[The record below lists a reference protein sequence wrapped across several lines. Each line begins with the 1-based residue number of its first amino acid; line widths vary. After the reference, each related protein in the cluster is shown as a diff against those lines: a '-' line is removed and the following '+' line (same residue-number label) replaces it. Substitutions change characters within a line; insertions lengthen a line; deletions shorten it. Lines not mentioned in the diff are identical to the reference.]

1 MDLQKNIKKLAKL
14 ENIDMLKSLN
24 SNVKIK
30 IWHKIVGGF
39 AIMLA
44 IIIIVSTLAILKSKK
59 VQSRVEK
66 VRKASILYEEIQ
78 NIAINQQNFLIERD
92 SKYVAEVQMAN
103 LSLMNDIDI
112 VSKSHKDPVDLDA
125 LAKVKSDVEKFT
137 EKLQVLSRAQQ
148 NGALTDEMVKQASK
162 ELKGEL
168 DTIHESIDGYMKTQ
182 EKKLESLYKFNR
194 IVGYVSL
201 LAGLVVGILVSTMI
215 TLSITKP
222 IKKLYNEMVQL
233 AKIARDGG
241 NLNRN
246 VLIDSHDEIG
256 VMSQGI
262 NEFVKVINELLRR
275 VKSDIY
281 VITDEINKISL
292 AIDSSVNG
300 TSNSLGLVN
309 LKEKIDETMDLIRN
323 QTAAVEQT
331 LAGVEEIAST
341 AQMTNGN
348 SKSTLKSSNSA
359 MEEAKNSLS
368 ELNKLNE
375 KMEEIVT
382 NIDESTENIDSLSE
396 FSKNIEGIASAI
408 RGISDQTN
416 LLALNAAIEA
426 ARAGEAGRGFAVVA
440 DEIRKLA
447 EGTNRETNKV
457 SEIVTNIRLQVEN
470 VKNSNVAVGVSV
482 ADGVEIKENLVKRM
496 NIVLEKS
503 EESNRQVEEI
513 ARATEEEMIAT
524 DEMSRAITA
533 VSDSATEIEDRET
546 TNQEIVNY
554 VTGDLLSKVSVI
566 EALNS
571 DIAHLNQELNKY
583 ETE

>member
-44 IIIIVSTLAILKSKK
+44 IIIIVSTLAILNSKK

-281 VITDEINKISL
+281 VITDEINKISQ

-571 DIAHLNQELNKY
+571 DIAHLNQEINKY

>member
-44 IIIIVSTLAILKSKK
+44 IIIIVSTLAILNSKK

>member
-1 MDLQKNIKKLAKL
+1 MDLQKNIKKLTKL
-14 ENIDMLKSLN
+14 ENIELLKSLN

-39 AIMLA
+39 IVMLTIIIFVSVLA
-44 IIIIVSTLAILKSKK
+44 ISNSNK
-59 VQSRVEK
+59 VQSRVGK
-66 VRKASILYEEIQ
+66 VRKASKLYEEIQ

-103 LSLMNDIDI
+103 LALMNDIDI
-112 VSKSHKDPVDLDA
+112 VSKSHKDPVDLEA
-125 LAKVKSDVEKFT
+125 LAKVKSEVEKFT
-137 EKLQVLSRAQQ
+137 EELQNLSRAQQ
-148 NGALTDEMVKQASK
+148 NGTLTDEMVRQESK
-162 ELKGEL
+162 ELRGKL
-168 DTIHESIDGYMKTQ
+168 DVIHESIDGYMKTQ
-182 EKKLESLYKFNR
+182 EKKLESLYKSNR
-194 IVGYVSL
+194 IIGYVSL
-201 LAGLVVGILVSTMI
+201 VLGVMAGIIVSTMI
-215 TLSITKP
+215 TVSITRP
-222 IKKLYNEMVQL
+222 VKKLYNEMIQL

-262 NEFVKVINELLRR
+262 NEFISVINELLRK
-275 VKSDIY
+275 VKTDIY
-281 VITDEINKISL
+281 KITDEINKVSM

-300 TSNSLGLVN
+300 TANSLGLVN
-309 LKEKIDETMDLIRN
+309 LKEKIGETMDLIRN
-323 QTAAVEQT
+323 QTAAVEET

-341 AQMTNGN
+341 AQMTNRN
-348 SKSTLKSSNSA
+348 SKSTLDSSRSA
-359 MEEAKNSLS
+359 MDEAKNSLI

-382 NIDESTENIDSLSE
+382 NIDESTENIENLSI

-408 RGISDQTN
+408 RAISDQTN

-457 SEIVTNIRLQVEN
+457 SEIVTNIRQQVEN
-470 VKNSNVAVGVSV
+470 VKNSNVAVGLSVSE
-482 ADGVEIKENLVKRM
+482 GVEIKENLVNRM
-496 NIVLEKS
+496 NVVLEKS

-513 ARATEEEMIAT
+513 SKATEEEMIAT
-524 DEMSRAITA
+524 DEISKAIVA

-546 TNQEIVNY
+546 INQEIVNY
-554 VTGDLLSKVSVI
+554 VTNDLLSKVEVI
-566 EALNS
+566 EALNN
-571 DIAHLNQELNKY
+571 DIAHLNGELNKY
-583 ETE
+583 DTE

>member
-44 IIIIVSTLAILKSKK
+44 IIIIVSTLAILNSKK

-281 VITDEINKISL
+281 VITDEINKISQ

-426 ARAGEAGRGFAVVA
+426 ARAGEAGRRFAVVA
-440 DEIRKLA
+440 DEI
-447 EGTNRETNKV
+447 
-457 SEIVTNIRLQVEN
+457 
-470 VKNSNVAVGVSV
+470 
-482 ADGVEIKENLVKRM
+482 
-496 NIVLEKS
+496 
-503 EESNRQVEEI
+503 
-513 ARATEEEMIAT
+513 
-524 DEMSRAITA
+524 
-533 VSDSATEIEDRET
+533 
-546 TNQEIVNY
+546 
-554 VTGDLLSKVSVI
+554 
-566 EALNS
+566 
-571 DIAHLNQELNKY
+571 
-583 ETE
+583 

>member
-1 MDLQKNIKKLAKL
+1 MNNLQESLQIIDKELLEMLYKVDRALVLVQEMISKPEFDKKVYGETKLLEEETDDIQVSLDEKVITAIARFQPAAGDLRYLTKMPAIMTDL
-14 ENIDMLKSLN
+14 ERITDML
-24 SNVKIK
+24 
-30 IWHKIVGGF
+30 
-39 AIMLA
+39 
-44 IIIIVSTLAILKSKK
+44 
-59 VQSRVEK
+59 
-66 VRKASILYEEIQ
+66 
-78 NIAINQQNFLIERD
+78 
-92 SKYVAEVQMAN
+92 
-103 LSLMNDIDI
+103 
-112 VSKSHKDPVDLDA
+112 
-125 LAKVKSDVEKFT
+125 
-137 EKLQVLSRAQQ
+137 
-148 NGALTDEMVKQASK
+148 
-162 ELKGEL
+162 
-168 DTIHESIDGYMKTQ
+168 
-182 EKKLESLYKFNR
+182 
-194 IVGYVSL
+194 
-201 LAGLVVGILVSTMI
+201 VGIMKS
-215 TLSITKP
+215 

-281 VITDEINKISL
+281 VITDEINKISQ

-447 EGTNRETNKV
+447 EQTNRETDKISEMISSIQSSVDAVKDKGQVMQKKV
-457 SEIVTNIRLQVEN
+457 TDSTIL
-470 VKNSNVAVGVSV
+470 
-482 ADGVEIKENLVKRM
+482 
-496 NIVLEKS
+496 S
-503 EESNRQVEEI
+503 EESQKSIAEI
-513 ARATEEEMIAT
+513 MDLT
-524 DEMSRAITA
+524 DKNNSGVKALSNAVNDQIYASSEIMTA
-533 VSDSATEIEDRET
+533 VNHIAENSIEIEELCTNT
-546 TNQEIVNY
+546 THIAANIKKSMNKNLEIIE
-554 VTGDLLSKVSVI
+554 DLKNKSKSLEKDLEFFKV
-566 EALNS
+566 
-571 DIAHLNQELNKY
+571 
-583 ETE
+583 

>member
-44 IIIIVSTLAILKSKK
+44 IIIIVSTLAILNSKK

-246 VLIDSHDEIG
+246 LLIDSHDEIG

-281 VITDEINKISL
+281 VITDEINKISQ

>member
-44 IIIIVSTLAILKSKK
+44 IIIIVSTLAILNSKK

-66 VRKASILYEEIQ
+66 VRKSSILYEEIQ

-359 MEEAKNSLS
+359 MEEAKNSLN

-382 NIDESTENIDSLSE
+382 NIDESTENIDNLSE

>member
-30 IWHKIVGGF
+30 IWHKIVEGF

-44 IIIIVSTLAILKSKK
+44 IIIIVSTLAILNSKK

-281 VITDEINKISL
+281 VITDEINKISQ

>member
-44 IIIIVSTLAILKSKK
+44 IIIIVSTLAILNSKK

-281 VITDEINKISL
+281 VITDEINKISQ

-309 LKEKIDETMDLIRN
+309 LKEKIDETMNLIRN

>member
-1 MDLQKNIKKLAKL
+1 
-14 ENIDMLKSLN
+14 
-24 SNVKIK
+24 
-30 IWHKIVGGF
+30 
-39 AIMLA
+39 
-44 IIIIVSTLAILKSKK
+44 
-59 VQSRVEK
+59 
-66 VRKASILYEEIQ
+66 
-78 NIAINQQNFLIERD
+78 
-92 SKYVAEVQMAN
+92 
-103 LSLMNDIDI
+103 
-112 VSKSHKDPVDLDA
+112 
-125 LAKVKSDVEKFT
+125 
-137 EKLQVLSRAQQ
+137 
-148 NGALTDEMVKQASK
+148 
-162 ELKGEL
+162 
-168 DTIHESIDGYMKTQ
+168 
-182 EKKLESLYKFNR
+182 
-194 IVGYVSL
+194 
-201 LAGLVVGILVSTMI
+201 
-215 TLSITKP
+215 
-222 IKKLYNEMVQL
+222 
-233 AKIARDGG
+233 
-241 NLNRN
+241 
-246 VLIDSHDEIG
+246 
-256 VMSQGI
+256 
-262 NEFVKVINELLRR
+262 
-275 VKSDIY
+275 
-281 VITDEINKISL
+281 
-292 AIDSSVNG
+292 
-300 TSNSLGLVN
+300 
-309 LKEKIDETMDLIRN
+309 
-323 QTAAVEQT
+323 
-331 LAGVEEIAST
+331 
-341 AQMTNGN
+341 MTNGN

>member
-1 MDLQKNIKKLAKL
+1 MDLQKNIKKLKKL
-14 ENIDMLKSLN
+14 ENIELLKSLN

-39 AIMLA
+39 IVMLA
-44 IIIIVSTLAILKSKK
+44 IIVLVSVLAILNSNK
-59 VQSRVEK
+59 VKTRVEK
-66 VRKASILYEEIQ
+66 VRKASLLYEEIQ

-112 VSKSHKDPVDLDA
+112 ASKSHKDPVDLEA
-125 LAKVKSDVEKFT
+125 LSKVKKDVEKFT
-137 EKLQVLSRAQQ
+137 EELQNLSRAQQ
-148 NGALTDEMVKQASK
+148 NGTLTDEMVKRESK
-162 ELKGEL
+162 ALRGKL
-168 DTIHESIDGYMKTQ
+168 DGIHESIDGYMKTQ
-182 EKKLESLYKFNR
+182 EKKLESDYRLNK
-194 IVGYVSL
+194 IVGYISL
-201 LAGLVVGILVSTMI
+201 AIGIIAGIIVSTMI
-215 TLSITKP
+215 TLSITRP
-222 IKKLYNEMVQL
+222 VKKLYNEMIQL

-262 NEFVKVINELLRR
+262 NEFISVINELLRK
-275 VKSDIY
+275 VKGDIY
-281 VITDEINKISL
+281 KITDEINKISM

-300 TSNSLGLVN
+300 TVGSLGLVN
-309 LKEKIDETMDLIRN
+309 LKEKISETMDLIRN
-323 QTAAVEQT
+323 QTAAVEET

-341 AQMTNGN
+341 AQMTNRN
-348 SKSTLKSSNSA
+348 SKSTLDSSRSA
-359 MEEAKNSLS
+359 MDEAKNSLI

-382 NIDESTENIDSLSE
+382 NIDESTENIENLSE

-408 RGISDQTN
+408 RAISDQTN

-457 SEIVTNIRLQVEN
+457 SEIVTNIRQQVEN
-470 VKNSNVAVGVSV
+470 VKNSNIAVGLSV
-482 ADGVEIKENLVKRM
+482 ADGVEIKENLVNRM
-496 NIVLEKS
+496 NVVLEKS

-513 ARATEEEMIAT
+513 SKATEEEMIAT
-524 DEMSRAITA
+524 DEISKAIVA

-546 TNQEIVNY
+546 INQEIVNY
-554 VTGDLLSKVSVI
+554 VTNDLLSKVEVI
-566 EALNS
+566 ESLNN
-571 DIAHLNQELNKY
+571 DIVHLNGELNKY

>member
-1 MDLQKNIKKLAKL
+1 
-14 ENIDMLKSLN
+14 
-24 SNVKIK
+24 
-30 IWHKIVGGF
+30 
-39 AIMLA
+39 
-44 IIIIVSTLAILKSKK
+44 
-59 VQSRVEK
+59 
-66 VRKASILYEEIQ
+66 
-78 NIAINQQNFLIERD
+78 
-92 SKYVAEVQMAN
+92 
-103 LSLMNDIDI
+103 
-112 VSKSHKDPVDLDA
+112 
-125 LAKVKSDVEKFT
+125 
-137 EKLQVLSRAQQ
+137 
-148 NGALTDEMVKQASK
+148 
-162 ELKGEL
+162 
-168 DTIHESIDGYMKTQ
+168 
-182 EKKLESLYKFNR
+182 
-194 IVGYVSL
+194 
-201 LAGLVVGILVSTMI
+201 MI

>member
-1 MDLQKNIKKLAKL
+1 
-14 ENIDMLKSLN
+14 
-24 SNVKIK
+24 
-30 IWHKIVGGF
+30 
-39 AIMLA
+39 MLA
-44 IIIIVSTLAILKSKK
+44 IIIIVSTLAILNSKK

-182 EKKLESLYKFNR
+182 EKKLESLYKINR

-201 LAGLVVGILVSTMI
+201 LAGLLVGMLVSTMI

-256 VMSQGI
+256 VMSQRI

-281 VITDEINKISL
+281 VITDEINKISQ

-359 MEEAKNSLS
+359 MEEAKNSLN

-382 NIDESTENIDSLSE
+382 NIDESTENIDNLSE

>member
-44 IIIIVSTLAILKSKK
+44 IIIIVSTLAILNSKK

-281 VITDEINKISL
+281 VITDEINKISQ

>member
-44 IIIIVSTLAILKSKK
+44 IIIIVSTLAILNSKK

-137 EKLQVLSRAQQ
+137 EKLQVLSRTQQ
-148 NGALTDEMVKQASK
+148 NGALTDKMVKQASK

-281 VITDEINKISL
+281 VITDEINKISQ

>member
-1 MDLQKNIKKLAKL
+1 
-14 ENIDMLKSLN
+14 
-24 SNVKIK
+24 
-30 IWHKIVGGF
+30 
-39 AIMLA
+39 MLA
-44 IIIIVSTLAILKSKK
+44 IIIIVSTLAILNSKK

-281 VITDEINKISL
+281 VITDEINKISQ

>member
-44 IIIIVSTLAILKSKK
+44 IIIIVSTLAILNSKK

-78 NIAINQQNFLIERD
+78 NIAINQQNFLLLID
-92 SKYVAEVQMAN
+92 SKYVEEVQMAN

-281 VITDEINKISL
+281 VITDEINKISQ

>member
-44 IIIIVSTLAILKSKK
+44 IIIIVSTLAILNSKK

-182 EKKLESLYKFNR
+182 EKKLESLYKFNK

-201 LAGLVVGILVSTMI
+201 LAGLLVGILVSTMI

-262 NEFVKVINELLRR
+262 NEFIKVINELLRR

>member
-44 IIIIVSTLAILKSKK
+44 IIIIVSTLAILNSKK
-59 VQSRVEK
+59 VQPRVEK

-148 NGALTDEMVKQASK
+148 NRALTDEMVKQASK

-281 VITDEINKISL
+281 VITDEINKISQ

>member
-44 IIIIVSTLAILKSKK
+44 IIIIVSTLAILNSKK

-201 LAGLVVGILVSTMI
+201 LAGLVAGILVSTMI

-281 VITDEINKISL
+281 VITDEINKISQ

>member
-44 IIIIVSTLAILKSKK
+44 IIIIVSTLAILNSKK

-281 VITDEINKISL
+281 VITDEINKISQ

-300 TSNSLGLVN
+300 TSNSLALVN

-359 MEEAKNSLS
+359 MEEAKNSLN

-382 NIDESTENIDSLSE
+382 NIDESTENIDNLSE

>member
-59 VQSRVEK
+59 VQSRVKK

-137 EKLQVLSRAQQ
+137 EKLQVLSSAQQ

-281 VITDEINKISL
+281 VITDEINKISQ

-457 SEIVTNIRLQVEN
+457 SERVTNISLQVEN

>member
-44 IIIIVSTLAILKSKK
+44 IIIIVSTLAILNSKK

-66 VRKASILYEEIQ
+66 VRKASILYEENQ

-281 VITDEINKISL
+281 VITDEINKISQ

>member
-44 IIIIVSTLAILKSKK
+44 IIIIVSTLAILNSKK

-281 VITDEINKISL
+281 VITDEINKISQ

-382 NIDESTENIDSLSE
+382 NIDESTENIDNLSE

>member
-44 IIIIVSTLAILKSKK
+44 IIIIVSTLAILNSKK

-182 EKKLESLYKFNR
+182 EKKLESLYKINR

-201 LAGLVVGILVSTMI
+201 LAGLLVGMLVSTMI

-281 VITDEINKISL
+281 VITDEINKISQ

-382 NIDESTENIDSLSE
+382 NIDESTENIDNLSE

>member
-44 IIIIVSTLAILKSKK
+44 IIIIVSTLAILNSKK

-281 VITDEINKISL
+281 VITDEINKISQ

-496 NIVLEKS
+496 NIVLAKS